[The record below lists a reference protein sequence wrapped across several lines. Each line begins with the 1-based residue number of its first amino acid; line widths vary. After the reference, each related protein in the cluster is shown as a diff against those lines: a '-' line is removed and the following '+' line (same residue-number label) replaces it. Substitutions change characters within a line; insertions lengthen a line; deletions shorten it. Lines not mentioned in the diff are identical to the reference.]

1 MAFERKYKNSTITI
15 KASDYPDYNEQQ
27 LFNLSGC
34 APHRWVEYDNEEDII
49 ITPAVTGPDPNMPGE
64 STIITP
70 AVTERGIVKRWRF
83 MNNAELKVL
92 EAEEAEAQKL
102 QQKEQLWQACNRY
115 QESKISVGGM
125 IELKPFEGTS
135 AKCGAIR
142 QWIKD
147 LWADYYTRKAQIEA
161 GQEVSY
167 NFDNN
172 GDLPHTYLEAA
183 TEAGVI

>member
-1 MAFERKYKNSTITI
+1 MKTRYFKVIGNIAKPL
-15 KASDYPDYNEQQ
+15 PDR
-27 LFNLSGC
+27 LK
-34 APHRWVEYDNEEDII
+34 D
-49 ITPAVTGPDPNMPGE
+49 E
-64 STIITP
+64 STHSL
-70 AVTERGIVKRWRF
+70 ELS
-83 MNNAELKVL
+83 NAKYDSYTNADYFKVVDGKPKEKTQDELDAMF
-92 EAEEAEAQKL
+92 AEKAEKAKE

>member
-1 MAFERKYKNSTITI
+1 MAFERKYKNSTVTI
-15 KASDYPDYNEQQ
+15 KSGDYPGYTEKE
-27 LFNLSGC
+27 LISLSGC
-34 APHRWVEYDNEEDII
+34 APHRWIEYDGEIDVVIEGEIYDNLGNE
-49 ITPAVTGPDPNMPGE
+49 ITPAVMGKE
-64 STIITP
+64 P
-70 AVTERGIVKRWRF
+70 AKLWRF
-83 MNNAELKVL
+83 MNNAELKEL

-102 QQKEQLWQACNRY
+102 QLKEQLWQACNRY

-125 IELKPFEGTS
+125 IELKPFGNSS

-161 GQEVSY
+161 GQEVSF
-167 NFDNN
+167 NFSNN

-183 TEAGVI
+183 TEVGVI